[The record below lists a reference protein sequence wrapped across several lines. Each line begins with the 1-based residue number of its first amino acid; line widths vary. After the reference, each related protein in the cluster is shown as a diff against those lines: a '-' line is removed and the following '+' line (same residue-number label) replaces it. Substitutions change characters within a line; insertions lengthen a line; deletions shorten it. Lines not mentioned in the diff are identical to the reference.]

1 MIRRSGKVAALGPL
15 REFLRLEASGGV
27 LLLFAA
33 VVALGLA
40 NSPRSGRYG

>member
-33 VVALGLA
+33 VVARGLA